1 LGTVGIGG
9 IVLPKDGDV
18 RKGSLDV
25 YTLEQD
31 AAGNVLQQTNNRLN
45 LKLTEHQYLTYLQ
58 SGIFFRKSVQP
69 SKSTAVLRVLVQ
81 FDGSPEV
88 GSVIIPLANLN

>member
-9 IVLPKDGDV
+9 IVLPKEGDV

-31 AAGNVLQQTNNRLN
+31 AAGNVLKQVNDR
-45 LKLTEHQYLTYLQ
+45 LKLSLTEQQYQAYLH
-58 SGIFFRKSVQP
+58 SGVFFRKSVQP
-69 SKSTAVLRVLVQ
+69 SGNTAVLRMLVQ

-88 GSVIIPLANLN
+88 GSVIIPLANLQ